1 MSFKKLDFQS
11 EFFDLYE
18 LSDSTY
24 GAISKENSGM
34 GSNAGFI
41 DLGNFTVMIDTTL
54 SMDATKDLNK
64 AAIKYTKKKPQIV
77 IITHFHLD
85 HIIGNSLLDPST
97 LIISSDRTQKNI
109 KIESQTRID
118 ELKNMTREEIN
129 KMEESLKTEQ
139 DEEKRQEIIDDLK
152 FIKNIR
158 AKDFSL
164 RIPNITF
171 KDEIIIYGE
180 KRDVHLKT
188 YRKAHTDGDVIAYVP
203 NEKILYAGDLLFA
216 KCDPWLGSG
225 DPEGWKSVIDEI
237 LELNFKIVVPGH
249 GDLASKK
256 EFSLQKKYITEIV
269 DLVKKQIKSGKD
281 PIKLKRD
288 DFSPEF
294 QAWKGSILEW
304 NVNFL
309 VDFLKKS

>member
-11 EFFDLYE
+11 EFFDLYK
-18 LSDSTY
+18 LSEGAY
-24 GAISKENSGM
+24 GAISKENSDM

-41 DLGNFTVMIDTTL
+41 DLGDFTVIVDTTL
-54 SMDATKDLNK
+54 SMGAIKDLNK
-64 AAIKYTKKKPQIV
+64 AAIKYSGKKPQIV

-97 LIISSDRTQKNI
+97 LIISSDRTQENI
-109 KIESQTRID
+109 KIESQNRID
-118 ELKNMTREEIN
+118 ELKNMTQKEIN
-129 KMEESLKTEQ
+129 KMEENLKTEQ
-139 DEEKRQEIIDDLK
+139 NEEKKQEIMSDLK

-171 KDEIIIYGE
+171 KDELIIYGE
-180 KRDVHLKT
+180 KRDVHLNTFK
-188 YRKAHTDGDVIAYVP
+188 KAHTDGDVIVYVP
-203 NEKILYAGDLLFA
+203 HERILYAGDLLFS

-225 DPEGWKSVIDEI
+225 DPDGWKSVIDKI
-237 LELNFKIVVPGH
+237 LELDFKIVVPGH
-249 GDLASKK
+249 GDLASKE

-269 DLVKKQIKSGKD
+269 DLVKKQIKSEKD
-281 PIKLKRD
+281 PIILKRD

-294 QAWKGSILEW
+294 QKWKGSILEW